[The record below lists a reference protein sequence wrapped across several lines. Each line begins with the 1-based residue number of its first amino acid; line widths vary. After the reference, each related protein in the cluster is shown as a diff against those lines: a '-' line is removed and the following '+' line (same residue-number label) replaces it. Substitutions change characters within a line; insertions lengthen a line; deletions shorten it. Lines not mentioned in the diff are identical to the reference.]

1 MFYKKKISIKLWWLG
16 SNLRR
21 YNGPNSNHQKNID
34 ISQII
39 AFGKLENYGSI
50 KSMKKSILLF
60 IYRNYPKILSVAQKY
75 FCWSDFWGLTVE
87 KQKIIGKL
95 SKWIELAITWF
106 NSIQFQKKIIKMI
119 IDIELTA
126 SILCMT
132 MNRQRL
138 LGSSTNKEHSDFK
151 HNQSAFSICSKNKM
165 FSFLKI
171 EW

>member
-119 IDIELTA
+119 IDIQLTA

-132 MNRQRL
+132 MNRRRL
-138 LGSSTNKEHSDFK
+138 QPVLVHKNVTFMKKNWKWESRDPQTNK
-151 HNQSAFSICSKNKM
+151 
-165 FSFLKI
+165 
-171 EW
+171 